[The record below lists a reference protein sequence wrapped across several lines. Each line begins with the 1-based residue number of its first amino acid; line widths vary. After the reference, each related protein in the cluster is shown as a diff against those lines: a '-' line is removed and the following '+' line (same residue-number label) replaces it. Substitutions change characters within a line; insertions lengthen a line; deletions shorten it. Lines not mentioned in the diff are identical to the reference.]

1 MREKWGRFKGE
12 FGAKFFRNSRR
23 TRLVFMAKTNTTMRT
38 EETFDDSCVEYMVHL
53 HKKAGQF
60 KDIMSTGQLVK

>member
-1 MREKWGRFKGE
+1 
-12 FGAKFFRNSRR
+12 
-23 TRLVFMAKTNTTMRT
+23 MAKTNTIMRT